1 MNLNTTFQNAHGTIP
16 YGMTNDYMF
25 RAVLQSNNKV
35 LRGLICSLLHL
46 TEKEVVSVE
55 ITNPI
60 ILGESV
66 KSKEIRLDISVLLNN
81 RTIINLEMQVTNR
94 LNWQNRSVVYLCRS
108 YDSLTRGQDY
118 DTAKSAIHIGFLDYT
133 LFPDQPEFYASYKLI
148 NVKNYQKY
156 SDNITLNVVDLSRI
170 DLATEEDRIYHIDG
184 WAKLL
189 KATTWEEVRM
199 LAAEDENMREAAES
213 IFVYNTEEQI
223 RKMCRDREEYYQ
235 DLKNYER
242 AVLERDDSIAWYQK
256 AIAGRDESIAGYER
270 ELSERDESIA
280 GYEKELSERDE
291 SIAGYE
297 KELSE
302 RDESI
307 AGYEK
312 ELSERDKSIAG
323 YEKELSDRDQSI
335 AGYKRELS
343 NRDQSIASYAKELS
357 NREQIISEKE
367 AQIQQLLAENEKLR
381 AGNSL

>member
-1 MNLNTTFQNAHGTIP
+1 M
-16 YGMTNDYMF
+16 
-25 RAVLQSNNKV
+25 
-35 LRGLICSLLHL
+35 
-46 TEKEVVSVE
+46 
-55 ITNPI
+55 
-60 ILGESV
+60 
-66 KSKEIRLDISVLLNN
+66 
-81 RTIINLEMQVTNR
+81 
-94 LNWQNRSVVYLCRS
+94 
-108 YDSLTRGQDY
+108 
-118 DTAKSAIHIGFLDYT
+118 
-133 LFPDQPEFYASYKLI
+133 
-148 NVKNYQKY
+148 
-156 SDNITLNVVDLSRI
+156 VDLSRI

-256 AIAGRDESIAGYER
+256 AIAGRDESIAGYEKELSDRDQSIAGYER

-307 AGYEK
+307 AGY
-312 ELSERDKSIAG
+312 
-323 YEKELSDRDQSI
+323 
-335 AGYKRELS
+335 KRELS
-343 NRDQSIASYAKELS
+343 NRGCKKSCVY
-357 NREQIISEKE
+357 
-367 AQIQQLLAENEKLR
+367 
-381 AGNSL
+381 G

>member
-1 MNLNTTFQNAHGTIP
+1 MKL
-16 YGMTNDYMF
+16 
-25 RAVLQSNNKV
+25 
-35 LRGLICSLLHL
+35 SLHDFSI
-46 TEKEVVSVE
+46 VSA
-55 ITNPI
+55 TAPNPI

-256 AIAGRDESIAGYER
+256 AIAGRDESIAGYEKELSDRDQSIAGYER

-302 RDESI
+302 RDE
-307 AGYEK
+307 
-312 ELSERDKSIAG
+312 
-323 YEKELSDRDQSI
+323 SI